1 MPTFFPG
8 DIVRY
13 LAAIC
18 LFWLVIVPPGF
29 VVGWVA
35 NPFGFREK
43 WPLFRLYA
51 ATALGVSIAPILIY
65 LCWRLGSLNMVWALY
80 AVLWSAFVVLLALRN
95 VRLLDLVPPRIEFLL
110 AAAWIVLAGLI
121 VLDLRIGGGV
131 YINWA
136 SIDHSFRTSLI
147 QAIRHTTT
155 LPTSNPF
162 FYPGHP
168 VPFRYHYFWFML
180 AAFVEAVGGGF
191 IGARDALFASIA
203 WSGLAMVAT
212 VALFLPA
219 PDGTSPEKSTPLAWR
234 RQSWIAAGLMSI
246 TGLDLLPVGLLTLAF
261 SAPRGRF
268 YIPYGDF
275 ENWNSDGQVTS
286 WLGSFVWVPNHVG
299 GLVCGCTAL
308 LLLLWAWRST
318 DRRSRISGAIL
329 SGLAFAS
336 SAGCSIYVVFVF
348 VLALAALFA
357 AALLRKNWS
366 RLTVL
371 ALTGVT
377 AFIAALPYLMELK
390 AAAAGAP
397 FAVLRPRTFGPAFWF
412 IHQTPSTLNLT
423 GVVVMLLCLPLNYA
437 LELGFFAAIGL
448 YKWKKARVAGPDET
462 GRVYLFLLASGLFIG
477 SFLASVA
484 LPHNDLGWR
493 AMLVPQFILLLW
505 AVEWTEEKL
514 LPACRSGALFRGATG
529 KLAVL
534 ALIGMAGT
542 VYDAALLRFY
552 TVAIDQNRGTYGNPE
567 VMAGLGARTAELR
580 QIYTE
585 SLKTLPA
592 AALVQED
599 PMVPDAIQQGLY
611 SSWPSAARGHD
622 YGPSYGGDP
631 AIYAHTEAALRP
643 LFEQAVPLAY
653 AAQLC
658 ADPRMGAFVVQDFD
672 PAWRQPGSWIWST
685 PPVYAGHQARAF
697 TCEQILSSAST
708 HSPTP

>member
-18 LFWLVIVPPGF
+18 LFWLVIIPPGF
-29 VVGWVA
+29 VVGWAA

-51 ATALGVSIAPILIY
+51 ATALGISIAPILIY
-65 LCWRLGSLNMVWALY
+65 LCWRLGSLRVVWVLY
-80 AVLWSAFVVLLALRN
+80 AVLWAAFAALLALRK
-95 VRLLDLVPPRIEFLL
+95 VRLADIVPPRVELL
-110 AAAWIVLAGLI
+110 QAAAWIVLAGAI
-121 VLDLRIGGGV
+121 VLDLRIGDGV

-162 FYPGHP
+162 FYPGHA

-180 AAFVEAVGGGF
+180 AALVEAIGGGL

-212 VALFLPA
+212 IALFLPVPNEAATQKTA
-219 PDGTSPEKSTPLAWR
+219 PQAWR
-234 RQSWIAAGLMSI
+234 RQSWIAAGLISI
-246 TGLDLLPVGLLTLAF
+246 TGLDLFPVGILTLIF
-261 SAPRGRF
+261 SAPRARF

-286 WLGSFVWVPNHVG
+286 WLGSFIWVPNHVG

-318 DRRSRISGAIL
+318 DRRSRISAAIL
-329 SGLAFAS
+329 AGLAFAS

-366 RLTVL
+366 RLAVL
-371 ALTGVT
+371 ALSGVT
-377 AFIAALPYLMELK
+377 ALIAALPYLQELK
-390 AAAAGAP
+390 SAAGGTP
-397 FAVLRPRTFGPAFWF
+397 FAVLRPRTFGPAFWI
-412 IHQTPSTLNLT
+412 IHQTPGTLNLT
-423 GVVVMLLCLPLNYA
+423 GVVFMLLCLPLNYA
-437 LELGFFAAIGL
+437 LELGFFAAIAF
-448 YKWKKARVAGPDET
+448 YKWKKIRAAGSGETERVFI
-462 GRVYLFLLASGLFIG
+462 VLLVSGLLIG

-505 AVEWTEEKL
+505 AVEWTEETFF
-514 LPACRSGALFRGATG
+514 PAFRSGSLFRGASG
-529 KLAVL
+529 KLVVL
-534 ALIGMAGT
+534 ALIGIAGT
-542 VYDAALLRFY
+542 AYDATLLRFF

-567 VMAGLGARTAELR
+567 VMPGLGARTAELR

-592 AALVQED
+592 TVLVQED

-631 AIYAHTEAALRP
+631 AIYARTEGALRP
-643 LFEQAVPLAY
+643 LFEQPVHLSF

-672 PAWRQPGSWIWST
+672 PAWRQPDSWIWTT
-685 PPVYAGHQARAF
+685 PPVYAGKRARAF
-697 TCEQILSSAST
+697 TCADILRSASVE
-708 HSPTP
+708 SPRP

>member
-18 LFWLVIVPPGF
+18 LFWLVIIPPGF
-29 VVGWVA
+29 VAGWAA

-51 ATALGVSIAPILIY
+51 ATALGISIAPILMY
-65 LCWRLGSLNMVWALY
+65 LCWRLGSLRMVWALY
-80 AVLWSAFVVLLALRN
+80 IIFWGAFAALLALRK
-95 VRLLDLVPPRIEFLL
+95 VRLQDLIPPRTELLL
-110 AAAWIVLAGLI
+110 AAGWIVLAGLM
-121 VLDLRIGGGV
+121 VLDLRTGGGV

-212 VALFLPA
+212 VALFLPNDA
-219 PDGTSPEKSTPLAWR
+219 KTTFAAWR
-234 RQSWIAAGLMSI
+234 RKSWIAAGLMSI
-246 TGLDLLPVGLLTLAF
+246 TGLDLIPVALLTLVF

-308 LLLLWAWRST
+308 LLLLWAWRSS
-318 DRRSRISGAIL
+318 DRRSRICGAIL
-329 SGLAFAS
+329 AGLAFAS
-336 SAGCSIYVVFVF
+336 AAGCSIYVVFVF
-348 VLALAALFA
+348 VVALAGLFA
-357 AALLRKNWS
+357 AALLKKNRG
-366 RLTVL
+366 RLTIL

-377 AFIAALPYLMELK
+377 AFVAALPYLQELR
-390 AAAAGAP
+390 AAVGGTP

-412 IHQTPSTLNLT
+412 LHQTPSTLNLT
-423 GVVVMLLCLPLNYA
+423 GIAVMLLCLPLNYA

-448 YKWKKARVAGPDET
+448 YKWKKMRAADAGEIDRVF
-462 GRVYLFLLASGLFIG
+462 LFLLVSGLFIG

-505 AVEWTEEKL
+505 AIEWADEEL
-514 LPACRSGALFRGATG
+514 LPAWRSGALFRGATG

-542 VYDAALLRFY
+542 VYDATLLRFY
-552 TVAIDQNRGTYGNPE
+552 TVAIDQDRGTYGNPE
-567 VMAGLGARTAELR
+567 VMPGLGA
-580 QIYTE
+580 
-585 SLKTLPA
+585 
-592 AALVQED
+592 
-599 PMVPDAIQQGLY
+599 
-611 SSWPSAARGHD
+611 
-622 YGPSYGGDP
+622 
-631 AIYAHTEAALRP
+631 
-643 LFEQAVPLAY
+643 
-653 AAQLC
+653 
-658 ADPRMGAFVVQDFD
+658 
-672 PAWRQPGSWIWST
+672 
-685 PPVYAGHQARAF
+685 
-697 TCEQILSSAST
+697 
-708 HSPTP
+708 